1 MAKRTNISE
10 PMESDVAVMDIGTA
24 DTLSES
30 EQVLLDE
37 MIAEQAAAAADEQ
50 DSDNESDGENE
61 SESESESESVPETL
75 SEMMARNTAEKL
87 AAIEKREQETAAE
100 KLAITLNITNDVVRL
115 IAVDLLN
122 SDSFVLP
129 DELKLEPGTTIGLA
143 MEYHVDS
150 KSWTMAVDAVVKLPR
165 VRTVATGSE
174 SPTAQNTIWFTS
186 FTSPTGTKY
195 DAPMLIKNDGTVSE
209 TRNDLAACALILGFD
224 IKNNGQYTMNAGAK
238 QKRLTENGWTF
249 ETAQNFQS

>member
-1 MAKRTNISE
+1 MAKRTNISK
-10 PMESDVAVMDIGTA
+10 PMVESNVAVMDTGTA

-30 EQVLLDE
+30 EQVLLNE

-50 DSDNESDGENE
+50 ENDDNESDGENE
-61 SESESESESVPETL
+61 SESKPETL
-75 SEMMARNTAEKL
+75 AEQLARNTAEKI
-87 AAIEKREQETAAE
+87 AAIEKQRAELESQHAAV
-100 KLAITLNITNDVVRL
+100 LANVTSDAVRL
-115 IAVDLLN
+115 VAVDLLN
-122 SDSFVLP
+122 SESFVLP
-129 DELKLEPGTTIGLA
+129 DEIKLETGTTIGLA
-143 MEYHVDS
+143 LEYNGDS
-150 KSWTMAVDAVVKLPR
+150 KSWSMAVDAVVKLPKI
-165 VRTVATGSE
+165 RTVASGSE

-195 DAPMLIKNDGTVSE
+195 DAPMLVKNDGTVSE
-209 TRNDLAACALILGFD
+209 TRNDLAACAQILGFD

>member
-1 MAKRTNISE
+1 MAKRTHISE
-10 PMESDVAVMDIGTA
+10 STESDVAVMDAGTA

-37 MIAEQAAAAADEQ
+37 MIAEQALAAADD
-50 DSDNESDGENE
+50 DSNE
-61 SESESESESVPETL
+61 SESEPEPEPETL
-75 SEMMARNTAEKL
+75 SEMLERITNEKI
-87 AAIEKREQETAAE
+87 AAIEKQKSELESQHAAI
-100 KLAITLNITNDVVRL
+100 LANVSSDAVRL
-115 IAVDLLN
+115 IAVDLVN
-122 SDSFVLP
+122 SESFVLP

-186 FTSPTGTKY
+186 FTSPSGIKH

-209 TRNDLAACALILGFD
+209 TRNDLAACQQILGFD
-224 IKNNGQYTMNAGAK
+224 IKNNGQYTMHAGAK

>member
-1 MAKRTNISE
+1 MAKRTHISE
-10 PMESDVAVMDIGTA
+10 STESDVAVMDAGTA

-37 MIAEQAAAAADEQ
+37 MIAEQALAAADD
-50 DSDNESDGENE
+50 DSNE
-61 SESESESESVPETL
+61 SESEPEPEPETL
-75 SEMMARNTAEKL
+75 SEMLERITTEKI
-87 AAIEKREQETAAE
+87 AAIEKQKSELESQHAAI
-100 KLAITLNITNDVVRL
+100 LANVSSDAVRL
-115 IAVDLLN
+115 IAVDLVN
-122 SDSFVLP
+122 SESFVLP

-186 FTSPTGTKY
+186 FTSPSGIKH

>member
-1 MAKRTNISE
+1 MAKRTHISE
-10 PMESDVAVMDIGTA
+10 STESDVAVMDAGTA

-37 MIAEQAAAAADEQ
+37 MIAEQALAAADD
-50 DSDNESDGENE
+50 DSNE
-61 SESESESESVPETL
+61 SESEPEPEPETL
-75 SEMMARNTAEKL
+75 SEMLERITNEKI
-87 AAIEKREQETAAE
+87 AAIEKQKSELESQHAAI
-100 KLAITLNITNDVVRL
+100 LANVSSDAVRL
-115 IAVDLLN
+115 IAVDLVN
-122 SDSFVLP
+122 SESFVLP

-186 FTSPTGTKY
+186 FTSPSGIKH